1 MSNLIRFSFLL
12 FLMSY
17 QLKADELSYFS
28 DGLTTGIMEKSSRD
42 HDYKRVPREKN

>member
-28 DGLTTGIMEKSSRD
+28 DGI
-42 HDYKRVPREKN
+42 DYWDNGKKL